1 MPKSYSAVKA
11 RARQA
16 LTRKMSAEFT
26 VLGAGAWGTA
36 LASVLAD
43 GGSAVTLFGRDNQ
56 QIEDLKATR
65 INRKYLPGIQ
75 LPEGINYTHDWQ
87 SIGETLGIGLVA
99 VPYQQA
105 RKLLRDMAT
114 FGINFR
120 GIVWASKGI
129 EQNTYALA
137 HEIVAD
143 ELGET
148 LPFAML
154 SGPNFAK
161 EVARKLPAA
170 VTVGG
175 RDEHFVDE
183 MCRHFH
189 TQYFRPYSN
198 DDLIGVEVGGA
209 IKNVIAIA
217 AGIVD
222 GLDLGANA
230 RAALVTRGL
239 AEIARWGIARGGR
252 PETFMGLSGLGDL
265 VLTCT
270 DDLSRNRRFGLC
282 VASGKSL
289 EQAIEEV
296 GLVEG
301 AKTSVALAQGA
312 RRDGIDM
319 PICTQV
325 AAVVANEISPKEA
338 VLALLARDVGAEIS

>member
-1 MPKSYSAVKA
+1 M
-11 RARQA
+11 ARQK
-16 LTRKMSAEFT
+16 LTKEMSPKFT

-43 GGSAVTLFGRDNQ
+43 SGCAVTLFGRDCL
-56 QIEDLKATR
+56 QIEELKASG
-65 INRKYLPGIQ
+65 INQKYLPDIN
-75 LPEGINYTHDWQ
+75 LPQSISYTNDWQ
-87 SIGETLGIGLVA
+87 SCGRSAGICLVA

-105 RKLLRDMAT
+105 RTLLRDIAKA
-114 FGINFR
+114 GINLD
-120 GIVWASKGI
+120 GVVWASKGI
-129 EQNTYALA
+129 EQNSYALA

-143 ELGET
+143 ELGEK

-170 VTVGG
+170 VTIGG
-175 RDEHFVDE
+175 MHKGFVDE
-183 MCRHFH
+183 VCRYFH
-189 TQYFRPYSN
+189 TQYFRPYSS

-209 IKNVIAIA
+209 VKNVIAIA
-217 AGIVD
+217 AGIAD
-222 GLDLGANA
+222 GLELGANA

-252 PETFMGLSGLGDL
+252 TETFMGLSGLGDL

-282 VASGKSL
+282 VASGRSL

-301 AKTSVALAQGA
+301 AKTSVALAEVA
-312 RRDGIDM
+312 HNDGIDM
-319 PICTQV
+319 PICSQV
-325 AAVVANEISPKEA
+325 AAVVAGEISPKEA
-338 VLALLARDVGAEIS
+338 VLALLARDVGAEIT